1 MRATRLVIGMKHE
14 VIDHQ
19 LAASRE
25 EIGESLPAIRTIK
38 DVLHEFMGAGM
49 HRITVELPDLSK
61 SIYFLMIRSEYDNQL
76 IRLNNDVN

>member
-1 MRATRLVIGMKHE
+1 MGTPATIEFIVPESNMVDISI
-14 VIDHQ
+14 ID
-19 LAASRE
+19 
-25 EIGESLPAIRTIK
+25 SLGRTIK